1 MFTSY
6 RLDPLTLFAALA
18 LVVAVFSALIP
29 MFVFE
34 HWRLS
39 WPHFAYLIT
48 AHAFYFAMLFKADRE
63 GRL

>member
-6 RLDPLTLFAALA
+6 RFDPLMLFSALA

-29 MFVFE
+29 MFLWE
-34 HWRLS
+34 GWRLS

-48 AHAFYFAMLFKADRE
+48 AHAFYFTMLFKADRE

>member
-1 MFTSY
+1 MKY

-29 MFVFE
+29 MFLWE
-34 HWRLS
+34 GWRLS

-48 AHAFYFAMLFKADRE
+48 AHAFYFAMLIKTDRE